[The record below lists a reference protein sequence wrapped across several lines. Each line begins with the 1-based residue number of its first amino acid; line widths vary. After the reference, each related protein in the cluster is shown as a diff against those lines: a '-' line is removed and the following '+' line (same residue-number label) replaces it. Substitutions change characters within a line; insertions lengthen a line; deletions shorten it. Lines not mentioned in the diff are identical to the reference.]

1 MEINRHMAHMSLI
14 HAKLLI
20 PGRWK
25 WMFEYLGQK
34 AAFKTY
40 LLFIFALSSA
50 WLMSSSKATVL
61 AAQTLLRINFP
72 AVCPPRPSSLDPFAS
87 LDDRTIILMAANVK
101 YAQAVL
107 SVNAEDVGLI
117 QERKGKEG

>member
-1 MEINRHMAHMSLI
+1 MQSCSSRADGNGCLSTLVR
-14 HAKLLI
+14 KLPLK
-20 PGRWK
+20 RT
-25 WMFEYLGQK
+25 F
-34 AAFKTY
+34 F
-40 LLFIFALSSA
+40 FIFALSSA

-87 LDDRTIILMAANVK
+87 LDDRTIILMAANVT

-107 SVNAEDVGLI
+107 SVNVEDVGLI
-117 QERKGKEG
+117 